1 MARTQIP
8 LETTCLSPGSDRSFL
23 LRELSMLTD
32 RSAVR
37 NGGLVELVGSEE
49 SLGDGGERQAV
60 LQLC

>member
-1 MARTQIP
+1 
-8 LETTCLSPGSDRSFL
+8 
-23 LRELSMLTD
+23 MLTD